1 MKRTIALLAGLALV
15 LVSGCGDKLPTDIPD
30 VIGYNGLVAQGWQ
43 AYDQASYD
51 SAMVK
56 FQQAIDVDV
65 TRPEAY
71 LGAGWASIHLSDYWN
86 IGGDFFYMAAQ
97 NDGGNWPV
105 TTNKATITQDIDWT
119 VFECIDPVLS
129 ESTMSVIEAYGE
141 TWFDWPTAGDTTYI
155 DNQIIGAFLY
165 GSAPFNVAH
174 NDPQSPKYGNV
185 SFKYRYVSDIPNFF
199 GMTSAVNDWS
209 LNESIGVDSLVPE
222 NGNIVAY
229 LNVPYLL
236 VTIEGT
242 RYRTWIMADHDIK
255 FDYATYDLPAGAT
268 AITRDA
274 MAGYAALQMAK
285 GLSGDMIS
293 GVAAAFGVYNG
304 GDYSFIHSTMNRNNV
319 LGMAATMTFLQQQF
333 RFTLYTV
340 QTAGFGL
347 GINVADPNF
356 LVELSQTIQEMLYF

>member
-15 LVSGCGDKLPTDIPD
+15 LASGCGDKLPTDIPD
-30 VIGYNGLVAQGWQ
+30 VIGYDGLVAQGWQ

-105 TTNKATITQDIDWT
+105 ATGMATVMQDVDWT

-129 ESTMSVIEAYGE
+129 ESTMSVIEADGE
-141 TWFDWPTAGDTTYI
+141 VWLDWPTDGDTTVI
-155 DNQIIGAFLY
+155 DNEIIGAFLY
-165 GSAPFNVAH
+165 GASPFNADH
-174 NDPQSPKYGNV
+174 NDPQSPKYGNIP
-185 SFKYRYVSDIPNFF
+185 FKYRYVSDIPDFF
-199 GMTSAVNDWS
+199 GMTSAVNEWS
-209 LNESIGVDSLVPE
+209 QNANIAVDSLAVE
-222 NGNIVAY
+222 NGVTVVY
-229 LNVPYLL
+229 LNVPYRTYT
-236 VTIEGT
+236 VEPID
-242 RYRTWIMADHDIK
+242 YRTWIMAENDIK
-255 FDYATYDLPAGAT
+255 FDYATYSLPEGAT

-285 GLSGDMIS
+285 GLSGDMIA
-293 GVAAAFGVYNG
+293 GVAASFGVYDG
-304 GDYSFIHSTMNRNNV
+304 GDYSFVHTTMNRNNV
-319 LGMAATMTFLQQQF
+319 LGMAAAMTFLQQEF
-333 RFTLYTV
+333 RFTLFTV

-347 GINVADPNF
+347 GINVADTNF
-356 LVELSQTIQEMLYF
+356 LVELSQAIQEMLYF

>member
-30 VIGYNGLVAQGWQ
+30 VIGYDGLVAQGWQ

-51 SAMVK
+51 SAMVM

-71 LGAGWASIHLSDYWN
+71 LGAGWTSIHLSDYWN
-86 IGGDFFYMAAQ
+86 IGADFFYMASQ
-97 NDGGNWPV
+97 NDGGGWPV
-105 TTNKATITQDIDWT
+105 TTGMATVTQDVGWT

-141 TWFDWPTAGDTTYI
+141 VWLDWPNTGDTTTI
-155 DNQIIGAFLY
+155 DNEIVGAFLY
-165 GSAPFNVAH
+165 GAAPFNAGH
-174 NDPQSPKYGNV
+174 NDPQSPKYGNIP
-185 SFKYRYVSDIPNFF
+185 FKYRYVSDIPDFF

-209 LNESIGVDSLVPE
+209 QNANINVDSLVVE
-222 NGNIVAY
+222 NGETVVY
-229 LNVPYLL
+229 LNVPYRTYT
-236 VTIEGT
+236 VEPID
-242 RYRTWIMADHDIK
+242 YRTWIMTENDIK
-255 FDYATYDLPAGAT
+255 FDYATYSMPEGAT

-274 MAGYAALQMAK
+274 LAGYAALQMAK
-285 GLSGDMIS
+285 GLSGDMIA

-304 GDYSFIHSTMNRNNV
+304 GDYSFVHSSMNRNNV
-319 LGMAATMTFLQQQF
+319 LGMAAAMTFLQQQF
-333 RFTLYTV
+333 RFTLFTV

-356 LVELSQTIQEMLYF
+356 LVELSQTIQEMLYY